1 MQRVHI
7 RAVAVFCGSRLGRDQ
22 RFAEAADRLGRLI
35 GEAGVRL
42 VFGGGRIGLMG
53 RIADACLAAGG
64 QVTGV
69 IPRFL
74 AEREVA
80 HAGVADMR
88 MVEAQRIRTNGRPS
102 HSVGQGAG
110 GGCVTPLEEMELE
123 INAMH
128 IRKAWMAKEAD
139 GFVMLP
145 GGLGTLDETIEIL
158 TWRQLGL
165 HDKPIVLCD
174 VAGSARPLIAA
185 IEAAIA
191 AGFAEPSARALFA
204 LAEGPDAVLPLL
216 ASLASPPQ
224 AAAMAS

>member
-1 MQRVHI
+1 MQPSRI
-7 RAVAVFCGSRLGRDQ
+7 RAVAVFCGSRLGHDP
-22 RFAEAADRLGRLI
+22 RFVAAADRLGRLF

-42 VFGGGRIGLMG
+42 VYGGGRIGLMG

-80 HAGVADMR
+80 HEGVADMR
-88 MVEAQRIRTNGRPS
+88 MVAPLRIRTANGRPPGQTG
-102 HSVGQGAG
+102 GQGDSRAAEG
-110 GGCVTPLEEMELE
+110 DERELE

-128 IRKAWMAKEAD
+128 IRKAWMAEEAD
-139 GFVMLP
+139 AFVMLP

-185 IEAAIA
+185 IDAAIA

-204 LAEGPDAVLPLL
+204 VAEGPDAVLPLL
-216 ASLASPPQ
+216 ASLTAPSR
-224 AAAMAS
+224 AAAAAS